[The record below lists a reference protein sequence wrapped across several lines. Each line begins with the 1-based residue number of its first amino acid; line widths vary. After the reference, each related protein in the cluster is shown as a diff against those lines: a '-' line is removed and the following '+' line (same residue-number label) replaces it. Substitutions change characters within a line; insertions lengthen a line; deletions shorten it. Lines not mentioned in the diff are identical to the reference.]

1 MGLGKKMRIGKKK
14 RMEDASN
21 GDVRII
27 VDPVVTDELIDKEN
41 DEMESMMRRNLQC
54 RGLETVVS

>member
-1 MGLGKKMRIGKKK
+1 MRIGKKK